1 MTRKAHI
8 KDMPPPLPI
17 DWDDVKTLAVAIG
30 VREAARRM
38 GLPEETVKRRCS
50 REKWL
55 QPTQEQQQ
63 IDAVRAQVTAE
74 RLQRSGIAPRVP
86 TAAEI
91 LANLGEDTRSKLAVG
106 VNKGAQAVADMDGQE
121 VLLSSQQVAQLTKAA
136 ATVHGWQSTGPS
148 LSVRL
153 DLIAQSGSEAPVID
167 V

>member
-1 MTRKAHI
+1 MAN
-8 KDMPPPLPI
+8 PI
-17 DWDDVKTLAVAIG
+17 DIDWKEVKTLAIAIG

-38 GLPEETVKRRCS
+38 GLSEETVKKRCT
-50 REKWL
+50 REGWL
-55 QPTQEQQQ
+55 KPVYEAQQQ
-63 IDAVRAQVTAE
+63 IEKAQATVE
-74 RLQRSGIAPRVP
+74 EYRRKRNVPRVP

-91 LANLGEDTRSKLAVG
+91 LAQMGEDTRSKLAIG

-121 VLLSSQQVAQLTKAA
+121 VLLASQQVQQLTKAA